1 MLYKTR
7 SGVRLEI
14 GRIPRRLID
23 EFARDH
29 PRPDPPLKQVEAEVF
44 GQARNPGIREEAPD
58 PTDPEYLLEMQ
69 RYYLEV
75 GYAQIDLII
84 DGVTILDEVG
94 TPDELEFLGF
104 GDDKGEL
111 LRSLILDNQEDLGAV
126 VAGVLYESTVTQQ
139 GIDEAARQFGVSWYA
154 NPVDPNK
161 GPKTP
166 AMYLAPFG
174 DRKAARD
181 AGYKWS
187 EFIELSGPEQ
197 SAIVAFHRLDNRLAW
212 LMAHK

>member
-1 MLYKTR
+1 MLYTTR

-23 EFARDH
+23 EFALAH
-29 PRPDPPLKQVEAEVF
+29 PAPEPPLKQVEAEVF
-44 GQARNPGIREEAPD
+44 GDIKEEAPD

-94 TPDELEFLGF
+94 TPDELEFLGLD
-104 GDDKGEL
+104 GDKGEL
-111 LRSLILDNQEDLGAV
+111 LRSLILDNPEDIKAV
-126 VAGVLYESTVTQQ
+126 VAGVFYESTVTQQ
-139 GIDEAARQFGVSWYA
+139 GIEEAVKLFGVSWYS

-161 GPKTP
+161 GPRTP
-166 AMYLAPFG
+166 AMYLSHFG

>member
-1 MLYKTR
+1 MLYTTR

-23 EFARDH
+23 EFAQAH
-29 PRPDPPLKQVEAEVF
+29 PIPEPPMKQVEAEVF
-44 GQARNPGIREEAPD
+44 GDIKEEAPD
-58 PTDPEYLLEMQ
+58 TEDPEYLLEMQ
-69 RYYLEV
+69 RYYTEV

-84 DGVTILDEVG
+84 GGVTILDEVG
-94 TPDELEFLGF
+94 TAEELEFLGLEN
-104 GDDKGEL
+104 DKEGV
-111 LRSLILDNQEDLGAV
+111 LRSLILDNQEDLSAV
-126 VAGVLYESTVTQQ
+126 VAGVFYESTVTPQ
-139 GIDEAARQFGVSWYA
+139 GIEEAVRLYGVSWYG

-161 GPKTP
+161 GPRSP
-166 AMYLAPFG
+166 AMYLSHFG
-174 DRKAARD
+174 DRKAAKD

-197 SAIVAFHRLDNRLAW
+197 SAIVAFHRLDNRLNW

>member
-1 MLYKTR
+1 MLYTTR
-7 SGVRLEI
+7 GGVRLEI

-23 EFARDH
+23 EFARAH
-29 PRPDPPLKQVEAEVF
+29 PMPEPPMKQVEAPVF
-44 GQARNPGIREEAPD
+44 GDIKEEAPD
-58 PTDPEYLLEMQ
+58 THDPEYLLELR
-69 RYYLEV
+69 RYYTEV

-94 TPDELEFLGF
+94 TPDELEFLGLD
-104 GDDKGEL
+104 GDKGEL
-111 LRSLILDNQEDLGAV
+111 LRSLILANQEDLSAV
-126 VAGVLYESTVTQQ
+126 VAGVFYESTVTQR
-139 GIDEAARQFGVSWYA
+139 GVDEAARMFGVSWYG

-166 AMYLAPFG
+166 AMYLSPFG

-181 AGYKWS
+181 AGYTWS